1 MRIAAVATVAAV
13 AAAALAACGPS
24 KPPTEPNYSRDEYG
38 PPRPPDDV
46 APVTD
51 PAPGLRLAD
60 QLTVIDY
67 KLELEIDP
75 NQPQFDGAVAIAAK
89 LPAARRSIVLHADRL
104 TIKTATATPAGGA
117 AVALTPR
124 DLGGGRMAFDA
135 AAALPAGELSI
146 AIAYRGV
153 LDETDTLGAFRQQ
166 TGGQWYAFSQLE
178 PISARRAFPCVD
190 EPGVK
195 VPFTVA
201 ITVPQGM
208 TAVSNTKEASDVAV
222 PARAVHRIAF
232 ETTPPLPTY
241 LVAFGVGAFDFVDA
255 GTSKSGRPLRI
266 VVPAGRAADAAIAA
280 ELTPKIASWLEDWFG
295 MPLPYGKLDALAIPI
310 TVNFGAMENVGLI
323 TYRADLLLMQGDV
336 PAFRRARYAAIAAH
350 EIAHQWFGDLVTPAW
365 WDDIWLNES
374 FATWMSQKTMESL
387 FPEYVEPATEV
398 DRRGGSLGADSLGTA
413 RRIRQPIATEDD
425 IITAFDGISY
435 GKGAAV
441 LRMFEG
447 WAGVEKWQQGVRDY
461 LKAHAH
467 GNATAADFLAAVTKA
482 TGADVTATMSTFL
495 DQAGAPRIDATMTCE
510 AGRGTITITQSR
522 YLPLGADRPGQES
535 GPAGHSSGGS
545 GSAVAGK
552 PAADPVWKLPV
563 CVVFGAPGVKAGA
576 KGARHEVCTLVEA
589 PTATIETDGCAPGG
603 WIYANAGGRGYY
615 RSAVAGTRAVMMK
628 DGWRHLTGAERL
640 AFAQDLGAGIA
651 AGEAEVTAKLDLV
664 PALVADG
671 GTFTLFEAT
680 ETIDGL
686 RRFLPAKDKAV
697 ARWVRAKFGKTAAAL
712 GWKPKPSDG
721 LLTDARRE
729 HVVTLV
735 ADLGA
740 DPALTKQAV
749 ALAPSWRSF
758 PADGARGK
766 LLRVALRA
774 DHKLADKLRAEFIAT
789 SDRLEHGDLAVA
801 LGAIDDRA
809 ELEKSLA
816 LLLDPK
822 VDIRAS
828 GIILRHAVAD
838 PLTRGWAEAWT
849 IAHLDELIARYPGE
863 GAAKLVGALVQSCD
877 ADKIA
882 PMRAIADA
890 KIVPLAGGK
899 RWTDQAFEGF
909 AQCVEQRKA
918 IEPALATWR
927 KSLE

>member
-1 MRIAAVATVAAV
+1 
-13 AAAALAACGPS
+13 
-24 KPPTEPNYSRDEYG
+24 
-38 PPRPPDDV
+38 
-46 APVTD
+46 
-51 PAPGLRLAD
+51 
-60 QLTVIDY
+60 
-67 KLELEIDP
+67 
-75 NQPQFDGAVAIAAK
+75 
-89 LPAARRSIVLHADRL
+89 
-104 TIKTATATPAGGA
+104 
-117 AVALTPR
+117 
-124 DLGGGRMAFDA
+124 
-135 AAALPAGELSI
+135 
-146 AIAYRGV
+146 
-153 LDETDTLGAFRQQ
+153 
-166 TGGQWYAFSQLE
+166 
-178 PISARRAFPCVD
+178 
-190 EPGVK
+190 
-195 VPFTVA
+195 
-201 ITVPQGM
+201 
-208 TAVSNTKEASDVAV
+208 
-222 PARAVHRIAF
+222 
-232 ETTPPLPTY
+232 
-241 LVAFGVGAFDFVDA
+241 
-255 GTSKSGRPLRI
+255 
-266 VVPAGRAADAAIAA
+266 
-280 ELTPKIASWLEDWFG
+280 
-295 MPLPYGKLDALAIPI
+295 
-310 TVNFGAMENVGLI
+310 
-323 TYRADLLLMQGDV
+323 
-336 PAFRRARYAAIAAH
+336 
-350 EIAHQWFGDLVTPAW
+350 
-365 WDDIWLNES
+365 
-374 FATWMSQKTMESL
+374 MSQKTMESL
-387 FPEYVEPATEV
+387 FPAYVEPATDV

-461 LKAHAH
+461 LKTHAN

-482 TGADVTATMSTFL
+482 TGADVTGTMSTFL
-495 DQAGAPRIDATMTCE
+495 DQAGAPRIDATLTCE
-510 AGRGTITITQSR
+510 AGRGTIALAQSR
-522 YLPLGADRPGQES
+522 YLPAGAE
-535 GPAGHSSGGS
+535 
-545 GSAVAGK
+545 K

-576 KGARHEVCTLVEA
+576 KGARHEVCTLMEA
-589 PTATIETDGCAPGG
+589 PTATIEAGGCAPGG

-615 RSAVAGTRAVMMK
+615 RSAVAGTRAVMLK
-628 DGWRHLTGAERL
+628 EGWRHLTGAERL

-651 AGEAEVTAKLDLV
+651 AGEADVTAKLDLV

-680 ETIDGL
+680 DTIEGL
-686 RRFLPAKDKAV
+686 RRFLPAKDKAI
-697 ARWVRAKFGKTAAAL
+697 ARWVRARFGKTAAAL

-766 LLRVALRA
+766 LLRVAVRA
-774 DHKLADKLRAEFIAT
+774 DHEIADKLRAEFIA
-789 SDRLEHGDLAVA
+789 SQDRLEHGDLAVA

-828 GIILRHAVAD
+828 GMILRHAVAD
-838 PLTRGWAEAWT
+838 PLTRGWAEEWT
-849 IAHLDELIARYPGE
+849 IAHLDELIARYPTE

-877 ADKIA
+877 ADKLA

-927 KSLE
+927 KTLK